1 MYVCCAKVC
10 LTSISTGYCQT
21 DAQLQKFGI
30 KRVDKGQIS
39 AVKVNA
45 LLLYFKIWNK
55 LIYEP
60 KFYQQ

>member
-1 MYVCCAKVC
+1 M
-10 LTSISTGYCQT
+10 L
-21 DAQLQKFGI
+21 QLQKFGI
-30 KRVDKGQIS
+30 KWVDKGQIS

-45 LLLYFKIWNK
+45 LLLYFKIHNK